1 VLARL
6 VVSLVVLAGA
16 LIAVAAFVPI
26 PTGPL
31 EEGGIG
37 VSGPRS
43 VEEPFTVGT
52 YALRNESRW
61 PLEIEEVRLAEDVPG
76 LLFLGALVTGG
87 GHGVFDFEDG
97 FPPDASDVPDA
108 IGLSEA
114 VLRPAAGAVVSAR
127 GRRPLLVGLFADRP
141 GRFRVPELEV
151 AYRLRVLGRFGPLMR
166 ERIRDEVWVCARPR
180 GERGACHLPPED
192 DA

>member
-1 VLARL
+1 VLGRL
-6 VVSLVVLAGA
+6 LVSLVVLAGA

-31 EEGGIG
+31 DEGGNGI
-37 VSGPRS
+37 SGPRS
-43 VEEPFTVGT
+43 VEEPFTVGF

-61 PLEIEEVRLAEDVPG
+61 PLEIEEVRPADDVPG

-87 GHGVFDFEDG
+87 GHGVFDFENG
-97 FPPDASDVPDA
+97 FPPEPDA
-108 IGLSEA
+108 LGLSEA

-127 GRRPLLVGLFADRP
+127 GRRPLFVGLFADRP
-141 GRFRVPELEV
+141 GTFRVPDLEV

-180 GERGACHLPPED
+180 GERGACVPPDED